1 MDFRDHT
8 VVDLARRVREREVS
22 ARELTSEALD
32 RIEALDPT
40 IGAFTSVDADLALAD
55 AAEVDDRIAAGEDP
69 GPLAGVPI
77 GVKDLEDAAGFVT
90 THGSALS
97 RGDSPAMVDSV
108 FVGRLR
114 AAGCV
119 VVGKTNT
126 PEMGCKGDTTNG
138 IGPPTVNPWDVRRSA
153 GGSSGGSAAAV
164 AAGMVPLAT
173 GSDGGG
179 SIRIPAAACGLTGF
193 KPSLGRVPAGGP
205 TAPAWA
211 DLSAKGPIT
220 LRVRDAAA
228 ALDATVGPDPTDL
241 RSLPRPRVPWL
252 PQLDEIHPP
261 LRVAWS
267 PTLGYAP
274 VDPGVAA
281 VCRAAVERLDGTG
294 CDVVEVPTVFPT
306 DPVEAWL
313 VLTSVSHLRTFG
325 DLRGTDEWELLD
337 PAIRFGIELAADRTS
352 AVDVVEA
359 QDTCHEL
366 NQTLAT
372 LFQSSTVLLSPVI
385 AGRLPEPGGM
395 GTIDGEPDPN
405 WVRFTYPFNL
415 TRSPAGTVFVGCT
428 DDGLPVG
435 LQVVGSLHADAAVL
449 RALAHLEQVVGSDE
463 RAPVDGPGG
472 AGEG

>member
-8 VVDLARRVREREVS
+8 VVDLAGRVRGREVS
-22 ARELTSEALD
+22 ARELTRAALD
-32 RIEALDPT
+32 RIEALDAT

-55 AAEVDDRIAAGEDP
+55 AEAIDERIADGDDP
-69 GPLAGVPI
+69 GPLAGIPI

-90 THGSALS
+90 THGSVLS
-97 RGDSPAMVDSV
+97 RDDSPAMVDSV
-108 FVGRLR
+108 FVARLR

-138 IGPPTVNPWDVRRSA
+138 IGPPTVNPWDTTRSA

-193 KPSLGRVPAGGP
+193 KPSLGRVPVGGP

-220 LRVRDAAA
+220 RRARDAAA
-228 ALDATVGPDPTDL
+228 VLDATVGPDPTDL
-241 RSLPRPRVPWL
+241 RSLPRPRAAWV
-252 PQLDEIHPP
+252 PQLDDTHPP

-274 VDPGVAA
+274 VDPGVAE
-281 VCRAAVERLDGTG
+281 VCRAAVDRLDSTG
-294 CDVVEVPTVFPT
+294 CEVDEVPTVFPV
-306 DPVEAWL
+306 DPVESWL
-313 VLTSVSHLRTFG
+313 VLTSVSHLRAFG
-325 DLRGTDEWELLD
+325 DPRGTPEWDLLD
-337 PAIRFGIELAADRTS
+337 PAIRFGIELAADRCS
-352 AVDVVEA
+352 AVDVMAA
-359 QDTCHEL
+359 QDACHEL
-366 NQTLAT
+366 NQALAT
-372 LFQSSTVLLSPVI
+372 LLREATVLLSPVI

-395 GTIDGEPDPN
+395 GTIDGVPDPN

-415 TRSPAGTVFVGCT
+415 TRSPAGTVHVGRT

-449 RALAHLEQVVGSDE
+449 RTLAHLERVIGADD
-463 RAPVDGPGG
+463 RAPVG
-472 AGEG
+472 